1 MQKIKV
7 SEWILFV
14 RVILTKLIPIYLI
27 NMAFKF
33 EELKIWQ
40 ISLLLSDEIDAVAK
54 QQFPKIELFSLTTQ
68 IKKAADSVNLNIAE
82 GCMGQSKKEFSRF
95 LTYSVR
101 FGLEVVSCLH
111 MARNRKY
118 ISNEQFAYFYTEYEQ
133 LCKMINSLKNS
144 LK

>member
-1 MQKIKV
+1 MLIVDSLCFILLTKLWAVQKIKV

-54 QQFPKIELFSLTTQ
+54 QQFPKVELFSLTTQ

-82 GCMGQSKKEFSRF
+82 GCM
-95 LTYSVR
+95 
-101 FGLEVVSCLH
+101 
-111 MARNRKY
+111 
-118 ISNEQFAYFYTEYEQ
+118 
-133 LCKMINSLKNS
+133 
-144 LK
+144 